1 MKRFVANTDNDCL
14 INCSFTDNL
23 TKKIYI
29 IDEWDRIVGLLN
41 NIWEQTLR
49 FENHNQELVQR
60 SIQYEDLIDELK
72 LENKALKNND
82 NLVEC
87 ECEIAKLKKQLKE
100 TTDLLN
106 KEINTSVENINVV
119 SETTVQLDDI
129 KSVISNAVTD
139 LSAVSEES
147 SATNEEVSASTDTVA
162 VVIKDVSDE
171 MNKINEIAND
181 LKDTI
186 TFFKI

>member
-1 MKRFVANTDNDCL
+1 MKRFVANPDNDCL

-72 LENKALKNND
+72 LENKTLKNND

-100 TTDLLN
+100 TTDLLD
-106 KEINTSVENINVV
+106 KEINTSENAFEGLLLENK
-119 SETTVQLDDI
+119 ELKEQLNNLFHYYCEWFEEERGVYPGDFAQAWQSIADGEIDD
-129 KSVISNAVTD
+129 D
-139 LSAVSEES
+139 YE
-147 SATNEEVSASTDTVA
+147 D
-162 VVIKDVSDE
+162 
-171 MNKINEIAND
+171 
-181 LKDTI
+181 
-186 TFFKI
+186 